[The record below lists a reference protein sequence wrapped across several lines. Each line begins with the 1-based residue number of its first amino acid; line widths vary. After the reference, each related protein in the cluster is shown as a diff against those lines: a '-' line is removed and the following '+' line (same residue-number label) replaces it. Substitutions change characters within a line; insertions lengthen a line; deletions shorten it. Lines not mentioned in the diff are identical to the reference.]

1 MTGEDDRHLMK
12 QPEEGRFVAMESIC
26 FCNKK
31 LRKGCHGFT
40 VFGKAVLF
48 GHDIESTK
56 TRPCRRL
63 QNRGTPIS
71 TAILSISRNSILQAN
86 LAISSDKGESERA
99 FHGSGFAATVRPS
112 ALLASSSIL
121 SSFTFSGCWK

>member
-1 MTGEDDRHLMK
+1 MTREGDRHLMK
-12 QPEEGRFVAMESIC
+12 RPEVGMFAVLGMIY

-48 GHDIESTK
+48 GRDIESTK

-63 QNRGTPIS
+63 QNRGTPNFDRYS
-71 TAILSISRNSILQAN
+71 NRDRLQ
-86 LAISSDKGESERA
+86 G
-99 FHGSGFAATVRPS
+99 
-112 ALLASSSIL
+112 
-121 SSFTFSGCWK
+121 